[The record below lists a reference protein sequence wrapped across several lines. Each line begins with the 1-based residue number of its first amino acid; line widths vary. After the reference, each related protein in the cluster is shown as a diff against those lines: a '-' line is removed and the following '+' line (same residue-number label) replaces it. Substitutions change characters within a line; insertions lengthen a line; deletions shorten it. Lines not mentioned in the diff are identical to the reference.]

1 MKNILIIAKI
11 EEFKQQ
17 PSINRVK
24 LLEHLLGYSNIKVL
38 NDAPYRKLKAYL
50 KNQKKR
56 KWKPDIILYY
66 FLSQQSKWT
75 TISIPDFDTTHKEI
89 PRIMFFEDFHYYDT
103 VYKLFKKHN
112 FKYLLKS
119 IKHITTDNKYHQL
132 GIKFKTL
139 GTFINTDHFKNH
151 NATSYE
157 YDFLLYGFIN
167 FVYPLRYKIYKCLT
181 ILKRK
186 LPNIRIKI
194 IKHPG
199 YGDISKIE
207 KLPKEEELSKIINK
221 SRFTLVTS
229 SNRRLLVKKYFEVP
243 LSHSTLIG
251 DIPIDYINQYKKH
264 QIEIPYNS
272 SEDEILTILQDAYS
286 GKYSEIEKNKESFA
300 NELSETCSFS
310 NSYIRLNEV
319 CEEILK
325 SV

>member
-89 PRIMFFEDFHYYDT
+89 PRIMFFEDHYY
-103 VYKLFKKHN
+103 FKAVKNVCDKHN
-112 FKYLLKS
+112 FKYLLKPVNHTPS
-119 IKHITTDNKYHQL
+119 ENIYRKLDIKYKIW
-132 GIKFKTL
+132 

-151 NATSYE
+151 IDASYE

-167 FVYPLRYKIYKCLT
+167 FVYPLRSKIYKCLT

-199 YGDISKIE
+199 S
-207 KLPKEEELSKIINK
+207 
-221 SRFTLVTS
+221 
-229 SNRRLLVKKYFEVP
+229 
-243 LSHSTLIG
+243 
-251 DIPIDYINQYKKH
+251 
-264 QIEIPYNS
+264 
-272 SEDEILTILQDAYS
+272 
-286 GKYSEIEKNKESFA
+286 
-300 NELSETCSFS
+300 
-310 NSYIRLNEV
+310 
-319 CEEILK
+319 
-325 SV
+325 